1 MCAVIVGSARCNE
14 FGYIKGGQ
22 PGNQTGHEC
31 ERQEW
36 YRHELG
42 WVVLRAKSPEAR
54 EKIAKNMEAICDNW
68 FIGYDQPRDQTLY
81 KRSKPFNFDAS
92 RVNTP
97 CDTDC
102 ARAVRVCILYAGID
116 VADFYTVTEARVIMA
131 TGQFDR
137 LDDAKYTEMDGYLLR
152 GDILTTSPA
161 KGHTVVVLSDGEYAK
176 KNADTY
182 EITGNTVNMRLGPG
196 TEWPVVQVL
205 RKYDKVHGTSV
216 KDGWLQGEANGKH
229 GYVSMKYLKPVA
241 SAEPV
246 KAFSVLTGTAW
257 MRQAP
262 GITGSK
268 ITAVKKGTEVLLT
281 GEKRTVLLTTWFQ
294 TKYDGKTGW
303 ISGKLLNV

>member
-1 MCAVIVGSARCNE
+1 MSVIIGSARCNE
-14 FGYIKGGQ
+14 FGGISGGK
-22 PGNQTGHEC
+22 PGDQTGHEC

-36 YRHELG
+36 YNHELG
-42 WVVLRAKSPEAR
+42 WIVARAKSAEAR
-54 EKIAKNMEAICDNW
+54 EKIARNMEAICDNPY
-68 FIGYDQPRDQTLY
+68 IGYDQPRDQTLFKIARNY
-81 KRSKPFNFDAS
+81 DFDAS
-92 RVNTP
+92 RVETP

-102 ARAVRVCILYAGID
+102 ARAIRVCVLYAGID
-116 VADFYTVTEARVIMA
+116 VADFYTATEVQALRQ
-131 TGQFDR
+131 TGQFDFF
-137 LDDAKYTEMDGYLLR
+137 DDAKHTASSDYLLR
-152 GDILTTSPA
+152 GDILITRSR
-161 KGHTVVVLSDGEYAK
+161 GHTVCVLSDGEYAK
-176 KNADTY
+176 RDADTY

-205 RKYDKVHGTSV
+205 RKYDKVHGSSV
-216 KDGWLQGEANGKH
+216 KDGWLQCEANGKY

-303 ISGKLLNV
+303 ISGKLLKV

>member
-1 MCAVIVGSARCNE
+1 MSVIIGSARCNE
-14 FGYIKGGQ
+14 FGGISGGK
-22 PGNQTGHEC
+22 PGDQTGHEC

-36 YRHELG
+36 YNHELG
-42 WVVLRAKSPEAR
+42 WIVARAKSAEAR
-54 EKIAKNMEAICDNW
+54 EKIAKNMEAICDNPY
-68 FIGYDQPRDQTLY
+68 IGYDQPRDQTLY
-81 KRSKPFNFDAS
+81 RIARNYGFDAS
-92 RVNTP
+92 RVETP

-102 ARAVRVCILYAGID
+102 ARAIRVCVLYAGID
-116 VADFYTVTEARVIMA
+116 VADFYTATEVQALRQ
-131 TGQFDR
+131 TGQFDFF
-137 LDDAKYTEMDGYLLR
+137 DDAKHTASSDYLLR
-152 GDILTTSPA
+152 GDILITRS

-176 KNADTY
+176 RDADTY

-205 RKYDKVHGTSV
+205 RKYDKVHGSSV
-216 KDGWLQGEANGKH
+216 KDGWLQGEANGKF
-229 GYVSMKYLKPVA
+229 GYVSMKYLKPA
-241 SAEPV
+241 ISAEPV

-257 MRQAP
+257 MRQEP

-303 ISGKLLNV
+303 ISGKLLKV